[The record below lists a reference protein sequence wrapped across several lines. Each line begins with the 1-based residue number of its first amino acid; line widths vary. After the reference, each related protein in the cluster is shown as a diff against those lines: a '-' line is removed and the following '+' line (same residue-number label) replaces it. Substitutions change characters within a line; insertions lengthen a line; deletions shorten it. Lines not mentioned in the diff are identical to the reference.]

1 MRLRFGRGM
10 SIGAFIGMF
19 IWSGLAVGQEISSQQ
34 LLDGLKNPSRWLT
47 YSGDYSGQRHSPL
60 TQITPSNVQQLS
72 VQWAFQTG
80 VPGRFEASPIIIDGM
95 VYLTGPSNYAWGI
108 DGRTGRK
115 IWTYQRELPEGPGT
129 TVNRGLAVLGN
140 KLYMTTLD

>member
-10 SIGAFIGMF
+10 SIGAFIGIF
-19 IWSGLAVGQEISSQQ
+19 SWCGLAVGQEISNQQ

-95 VYLTGPSNYAWGI
+95 VYVTGPSNNAWGI
-108 DGRTGRK
+108 DGR
-115 IWTYQRELPEGPGT
+115 
-129 TVNRGLAVLGN
+129 
-140 KLYMTTLD
+140 